1 MLFLLKLQINPTNY
15 IVLCEI
21 NSLSA
26 PKLIKIVIEQIQRY
40 ENNKLQRFRVNKLL
54 FFCNKLLTTKKI

>member
-1 MLFLLKLQINPTNY
+1 LAIVKEILNAVLLKLQINPTNY

-40 ENNKLQRFRVNKLL
+40 ENNKL
-54 FFCNKLLTTKKI
+54 